1 MENINYYIFFSGG
14 RRCHL
19 TIRRDMKN
27 LYGILFAFLMAFSDL
42 FNLGLL
48 KMLRTGQVSNMVWL
62 GLPVLVYALQPV
74 IFFFG
79 LKYTSLT
86 VLNLLW
92 DVISDILVTVAG
104 IFYFKESITFRQT
117 IGIVFAMIAVVL
129 LSSD

>member
-1 MENINYYIFFSGG
+1 
-14 RRCHL
+14 
-19 TIRRDMKN
+19 MKN

-48 KMLRTGQVSNMVWL
+48 KMLRTGQVSNMAWL
-62 GLPVLVYALQPV
+62 GLPVLIYALQPI

-79 LKYTSLT
+79 LKFTSLT

-129 LSSD
+129 LSSE